1 VNQKKHEKQRDDD
14 ANIEQ
19 HVEEKG
25 CARNSIISESKR
37 IPNKNPF
44 QVEDRIRAI

>member
-1 VNQKKHEKQRDDD
+1 MDQKKHEKQHDDD

-19 HVEEKG
+19 HVEEKE
-25 CARNSIISESKR
+25 CARNSIIRESKR
-37 IPNKNPF
+37 VPNKNPF